1 MTPKRRTEL
10 AGLCLALVTLALFW
24 PVTTHDYIAFDDD
37 QYASQNAHVTG
48 GLSLSGIKWAF
59 ATTYTANWHP
69 LTWLSLMLDCSVFG
83 NFAASHHL
91 TNILLHTLNTLLL
104 FFLLQRM
111 TKLTGRSFIVA
122 ALFGWHPAHVESV
135 AWIAERKDVLST
147 LFFLLTLLA
156 YARYAVEPQKT
167 SPRKFYY
174 ALALVL
180 FALGL
185 MSKPMLVTLPFVLLL
200 LDYWPLKRIAEC
212 GVRSAESENTVSKP
226 ELCPWHRIL
235 LEKLPFLAMAFA
247 ACVMTLKAQ
256 GTGAIRSVAEVPVGF
271 RLLNALTSYLRYI
284 GMAFWPAKLSIFYL
298 LPEKAAIAPAVC
310 SGSLLAAITYLAF
323 RFYSRSPWLL
333 FGWLWF
339 LGTLVPVIGLVQVG
353 SQALADRYT
362 YIPLIGLFVAVVW
375 GVDCLLRKSGTRA
388 ISAGLATVVLA
399 ACFVL
404 THRQL
409 GFWHN
414 NIALFGHAVEA
425 TPDNY
430 FVQYEFGA
438 ALDTAGYTDEAV
450 AHYSACLRLNPAYE
464 LAHYRL
470 GLALTGMGKLDEA
483 AFHFSEALKRE
494 PNSEEL
500 HNDLGV
506 VFAQQGRND
515 AAIGELKRSIQIN
528 PAYPQPYIN
537 YGNILQKLSRPAE
550 ALTNYY
556 RAQALEPDSPEVLD
570 KIALLLAT
578 CPEVQFRNP
587 PVALKFAL
595 RASELTQNQDPT
607 CLAALATANA
617 ATGNF
622 SNAIAVAEV
631 AAGRA
636 RDLQMSNTVLELEHD
651 LAAYRQNRPA
661 GAPKEH

>member
-1 MTPKRRTEL
+1 MTPKRRIEL
-10 AGLCLALVTLALFW
+10 AGLCLVLVTLALFW
-24 PVTTHDYIAFDDD
+24 PSTTHDYIAFDDG
-37 QYASQNAHVTG
+37 QYASQNTHVTD
-48 GLSLSGIKWAF
+48 GLSLAGLKWAF
-59 ATTYTANWHP
+59 TSTYTANWHP
-69 LTWLSLMLDCSVFG
+69 LTWLSLMLDSSVFG
-83 NFAASHHL
+83 TFAGGHHL

-104 FFLLQRM
+104 FLLLLRM
-111 TKLTGRSFIVA
+111 TKMTGPSFIVA

-135 AWIAERKDVLST
+135 AWISERKDVLST
-147 LFFLLTLLA
+147 LFFLLTLIA
-156 YARYAVEPQKT
+156 YARFAVEPPKT
-167 SPRKFYY
+167 GPRKIYY
-174 ALALVL
+174 ALALAL

-200 LDYWPLKRIAEC
+200 LDYWPLERIAKFGIPGSALANARTEC
-212 GVRSAESENTVSKP
+212 P
-226 ELCPWHRIL
+226 PLPWRGIL
-235 LEKLPFLAMAFA
+235 LEKLPFFALAFA

-271 RLLNALTSYLRYI
+271 RLLNALTAYSSYL

-298 LPEKAAIAPAVC
+298 LPDKAAILPAVC
-310 SGSLLAAITYLAF
+310 SGILLAATTYAAF
-323 RFYSRSPWLL
+323 RLRWRSPWLL

-375 GVDCLLRKSGTRA
+375 GVDSFLERSGARA
-388 ISAGLATVVLA
+388 IAVGMATFALA
-399 ACFVL
+399 ACLVL
-404 THRQL
+404 TRRQL

-414 NIALFGHAVEA
+414 DVTLFGHAVNV

-430 FVQYEFGA
+430 LVQFELGA
-438 ALDTAGYTDEAV
+438 ALDKTGRTDEAV
-450 AHYSACLRLNPAYE
+450 EHYSACLRLNPGYE
-464 LAHYRL
+464 LGHYRL
-470 GLALTGMGKLDEA
+470 GLALTGMGKPDEA
-483 AFHFSEALKRE
+483 AFHFSEALKRD

-506 VFAQQGRND
+506 VFAQQGRNE
-515 AAIGELKRSIQIN
+515 AAIAELKRAMQIN
-528 PAYPQPYIN
+528 PDYPQPYIN
-537 YGNILQKLSRPAE
+537 YGNILQKLGRPAE

-578 CPEVQFRNP
+578 CPDAQVRNP
-587 PVALKFAL
+587 PAALKLAL
-595 RASELTQNQDPT
+595 RASDLTQNQNPV

-622 SNAIAVAEV
+622 SNAVAVAEIAV
-631 AAGRA
+631 GRA
-636 RDLQMSNTVLELEHD
+636 RDLQMSNTVLELEHE

-661 GAPKEH
+661 DSAKEH